1 MTMANSDCDN
11 RPPKITHTINPHTEA
26 TMVVQEKLRTRIT
39 LIDPTTQP
47 IVPEFEGAPRLS
59 DLANKRVGVIDD
71 SKVNAKE
78 YLAQLTDMLNE
89 RFGIASLKYHAKPSA
104 SKPADPAVVA
114 EMAQECDYI
123 IVGVGD

>member
-1 MTMANSDCDN
+1 MAAQENP
-11 RPPKITHTINPHTEA
+11 RP
-26 TMVVQEKLRTRIT
+26 RIM

-47 IVPEFEGAPRLS
+47 IVPQFAGAPRLT
-59 DLANKRVGVIDD
+59 DLSHKRVGVIDD

-78 YLAQLTDMLNE
+78 YLMQLTDLLNE

-114 EMAQECDYI
+114 EMAEQCDYI